1 MKMKRTLLLIA
12 LLALS
17 GTCMGQ
23 GVDSIWFEQVKTP
36 SAVSRGEFAKLAKE
50 LHKGLKQGKSPRALA
65 SLAPD
70 EGKPRIVFVTIGE
83 DKWPCRTYIGAGYSL
98 RDALEKACDYLV
110 RAEKVRIEDL
120 HNQLKSMIEQA
131 RTSGGDN
138 AVGKNWRVVVQE
150 KGKAA
155 ENMEEPVVSQ
165 DWIERDKDP
174 GAWNWLKLEVVQY
187 AKPASGFEMDET
199 KIALGSLVGL
209 AFDAKSGFA
218 FTPSQMTGRCL
229 LTEERSLAVQQVGN
243 FLAETLNLLL
253 LKNWMELCT
262 MKGPHAVSLFELDGY
277 FTDGT
282 TVTPL
287 YRGHPY
293 PQLPSMEDCLR
304 AATECGR
311 AVLACL
317 DSKDGTFKTPF
328 PDWFPEGENGQED
341 LGSQC
346 ELVLAYCRLLA
357 ESGDKKWLDAAKL
370 AFRPVVAAAVRYGAS
385 RQWLT
390 IVEDE
395 EVPEGSR
402 VVPRKISHLRTNAL
416 AVLAMDEMATA
427 MGEAT
432 EKVFLNDLQLLA
444 AHVVRQGQPLGG
456 FLQQRII
463 PSDEVKLA
471 SLPDLTAR
479 LEAEALATLAV
490 YRTARRFKN
499 MGWMELADNSL
510 DYLVGELKRTDI
522 LQYPLSPWLAEALI
536 CHYRNGGDY
545 MNEMARLTVAA
556 DAARDARPILADHY
570 GIVKDWPSMT
580 AAAEHSWTLSALAER
595 FAKRGDADRA
605 KAMLHSALPYLV
617 FQSQGRIDFAT
628 ASALARPIFYLG
640 FFRDHLEDFG
650 FDLNGQTTQML
661 SLLRMHQI
669 LKAYFGGAVPQDEA
683 EAVNR
688 DLQSLRESYDVHP
701 SVLLTDLLITDVAAG
716 GRHRDFSGVF
726 TDKKEQKLRMK
737 GADEQGKRQKPVKKK
752 KRK

>member
-1 MKMKRTLLLIA
+1 MNIQKTLLLIT

-17 GTCMGQ
+17 GTSMGQ
-23 GVDSIWFEQVKTP
+23 GVDSVWFEQVRTP
-36 SAVSRGEFAKLAKE
+36 SAISREDFANLTME
-50 LHKGLKQGKSPRALA
+50 LHKGLKQGRAPRDLA
-65 SLAPD
+65 RLAPD

-83 DKWPCRTYIGAGYSL
+83 DKWPCRTYMGAGYSL
-98 RDALEKACDYLV
+98 RDALEKAADYLY
-110 RAEKVRIEDL
+110 RAEKSRVEDL
-120 HNQLKSMIEQA
+120 HNQLKSMLEQA
-131 RTSGGDN
+131 RTEGGEN
-138 AVGKNWRVVVQE
+138 AVGKNWRVVVKDKNKNDMKTE
-150 KGKAA
+150 S
-155 ENMEEPVVSQ
+155 VTVSQ

-174 GAWNWLKLEVVQY
+174 GAWNWLKLEIVQY
-187 AKPASGFEMDET
+187 AKPAGGFEMDET
-199 KIALGSLVGL
+199 KIALGSLAGL
-209 AFDAKSGFA
+209 AFNAKSGFA

-262 MKGPHAVSLFELDGY
+262 MKGPHDVFLFELDGY
-277 FTDGT
+277 FTDGR

-287 YRGHPY
+287 YRGHSY
-293 PQLPSMEDCLR
+293 PQLPSMDGCLR
-304 AATECGR
+304 AALECGR
-311 AVLACL
+311 SVLACL
-317 DSKDGTFKTPF
+317 DTKDGTFKTPF
-328 PDWFPEGENGQED
+328 PDWFPDGENGQED

-357 ESGDKKWLDAAKL
+357 ENGDKQWLEAAKL
-370 AFRPVVAAAVRYGAS
+370 AFRPVAAAAVRYGAS

-395 EVPEGSR
+395 ELPEGSR
-402 VVPRKISHLRTNAL
+402 AVPRKISHLRTNAL
-416 AVLAMDEMATA
+416 AVLAMDEMAVA
-427 MGEAT
+427 MGEAAD
-432 EKVFLNDLQLLA
+432 KVFLNDLRLLA
-444 AHVVRQGQPLGG
+444 THVARQAQPLGG

-479 LEAEALATLAV
+479 MEAEALATLAV
-490 YRTARRFKN
+490 YRMARRFKD

-522 LQYPLSPWLAEALI
+522 LQYPLSPWLAEAMI

-545 MNEMARLTVAA
+545 MNEMARLAVAA
-556 DAARDARPILADHY
+556 DAARDARPIFADHY

-580 AAAEHSWTLSALAER
+580 AAAEHSWVLSAMAER
-595 FAKRGDADRA
+595 FATHGEAERA
-605 KAMLHSALPYLV
+605 KSMLHAALPYLV
-617 FQSQGRIDFAT
+617 FQSQGQIDFAT
-628 ASALARPIFYLG
+628 ASALARPVFYLG

-669 LKAYFGGAVPQDEA
+669 LKTYFNGAIPQDEV
-683 EAVNR
+683 ETVNR
-688 DLQSLRESYDVHP
+688 ELHSLRETYDVHP
-701 SVLLTDLLITDVAAG
+701 SVLLTDLLITDAAAG

-737 GADEQGKRQKPVKKK
+737 EAGEQGTRQRPVRKK